1 MTNRSQKP
9 KTSPPATKT
18 AKRAPAAKRFLM
30 PQVDLGGLGG
40 GDEDDDL
47 PPLDLGR
54 FDRPGTPEEPV
65 VEDPVGPSVQTAGA
79 VPAQQPTHEP
89 SHPVEGDVAATSA
102 SAATPAA
109 ISVVDPALALTPDL
123 PADQGPL
130 EPKWPTAAA
139 TAFPGPVAGE
149 EATITSTAVPSPA
162 PAPDSSAVPAAQA
175 TATAP
180 ALNGAADVPTLAS
193 GPATAGDRPTAPAQE
208 AQPTE
213 PEPVSTAPS
222 ELTHPDVSVTNL
234 PSSAATVPAVWDGGG
249 HQAVRQWSPATS
261 NSAVPARRPRR
272 APSRPFTSNESHQ
285 RRDDRLRELVEK
297 APRYAA
303 LLQSY
308 AIAQSGKEIFQNR
321 NVQLYGLTAQQL
333 ADRITVDKAVMTAV
347 NLPTPRFTPAH
358 YIDAVLDQALSGLDP
373 QGTSIQNME
382 AERDIVW
389 ELAQDGLA
397 YRDYI
402 TTDPEIAAMKKPRSQ
417 CPLRVKVNQRYSRM
431 MDILRTMPDIK
442 TQPFEIASACVAK
455 YLEGLQAEQPAF
467 EGFWDRN
474 LVSTYE

>member
-9 KTSPPATKT
+9 KVAPPAKKT
-18 AKRAPAAKRFLM
+18 VKRASAAKQFLM
-30 PQVDLGGLGG
+30 PQVDLGGLDGS
-40 GDEDDDL
+40 DEDDDL

-54 FDRPGTPEEPV
+54 FDRPEAPKEAQ
-65 VEDPVGPSVQTAGA
+65 VEDLADPGVQTAKA
-79 VPAQQPTHEP
+79 VPAEQPSHEP
-89 SHPVEGDVAATSA
+89 LSPVEGAVDATSV

-109 ISVVDPALALTPDL
+109 VPLADAVLTLTPDL
-123 PADQGPL
+123 PAERGQL
-130 EPKWPTAAA
+130 EPSWPLAAA
-139 TAFPGPVAGE
+139 SAATGIGAGE
-149 EATITSTAVPSPA
+149 GAAIASTAVPSPA
-162 PAPDSSAVPAAQA
+162 PAPDSLTLPAVQEEA
-175 TATAP
+175 TGP
-180 ALNGAADVPTLAS
+180 ALSAAADVPTLAS
-193 GPATAGDRPTAPAQE
+193 SPVTAGDRPTALAQE
-208 AQPTE
+208 TPPTE
-213 PEPVSTAPS
+213 PEPVSTVTT
-222 ELTHPDVSVTNL
+222 ELSHPAVSVTNL
-234 PSSAATVPAVWDGGG
+234 PSSAAVPAVWDDGG
-249 HQAVRQWSPATS
+249 HQTVRQWSPATS

-272 APSRPFTSNESHQ
+272 APSRPFTSSESHQ
-285 RRDDRLRELVEK
+285 RRDDRLRELVDK

-308 AIAQSGKEIFQNR
+308 ATAQSGKEILQNR

-373 QGTSIQNME
+373 QGTSIENME

-402 TTDPEIAAMKKPRSQ
+402 STDPEIAAMKKPRSQ

-442 TQPFEIASACVAK
+442 AQPFEIASACVAK